1 MTLSD
6 VYPISLFM
14 KKEKG
19 LYQVSL
25 KVIMK
30 NTKGEILG
38 LKAIDKGSMRGYFD
52 LPGGRIDSDEFYAP
66 FDEIIKREIREE
78 VGDVNYTLN
87 NSPVA
92 LGRHLIPSQISS
104 SGKDIKVVYI
114 FFEAKYL
121 KGEIAINDEH
131 LGFEWIDISKIKLED
146 YFDSGILEGM
156 RMYLK
161 HGN

>member
-1 MTLSD
+1 MRRGNDTCD

-66 FDEIIKREIREE
+66 FEEIIKREIREE
-78 VGDVNYTLN
+78 IGVVDYILD

-92 LGRHLIPSQISS
+92 LGRHLIPDHISS
-104 SGKDIKVVYI
+104 SGK
-114 FFEAKYL
+114 
-121 KGEIAINDEH
+121 
-131 LGFEWIDISKIKLED
+131 
-146 YFDSGILEGM
+146 
-156 RMYLK
+156 
-161 HGN
+161 